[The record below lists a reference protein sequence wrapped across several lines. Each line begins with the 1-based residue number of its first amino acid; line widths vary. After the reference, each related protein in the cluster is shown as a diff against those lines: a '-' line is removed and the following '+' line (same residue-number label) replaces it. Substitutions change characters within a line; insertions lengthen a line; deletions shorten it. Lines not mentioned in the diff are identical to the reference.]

1 MEWIIWLKILILNL
15 LQCII
20 KQNKIILTELK
31 HFLINNLWIIII
43 INKMI
48 KNGNIILSKVK
59 LKKKVLINKW
69 KNHLV

>member
-31 HFLINNLWIIII
+31 HFLTNNLWIIII
-43 INKMI
+43 ISKMK
-48 KNGNIILSKVK
+48 KNGNIILFKVK
-59 LKKKVLINKW
+59 LKQKVKINKW